1 MTSSLMMMAVIVPV
15 ILGFNKPPQDAVAQ
29 YNSLVML
36 TDSGVQDF
44 GEGAVGVAWLR
55 SMIFGASAGKT

>member
-1 MTSSLMMMAVIVPV
+1 MTSSLMMMAVTVPV
-15 ILGFNKPPQDAVAQ
+15 ILGFNKPPQDVVAQ
-29 YNSLVML
+29 YDSLVML

-55 SMIFGASAGKT
+55 SMIFWASAGKT